1 VADTWTTPSDERVR
15 GLADEILSNP
25 PYDAWNDLQYEG
37 WLRFIEWLSS
47 FFEWMDGIYLD
58 SPLLYWAVLNGMLLL
73 TAALLFHIV
82 WAVRVALRA
91 PPPAARTATL
101 EESPLWAEEAGALA
115 SQGRFLEAAHR
126 LALGSVQ
133 ALVAEG
139 HIELTRSDAN
149 RILRQRVLSAEL
161 PEELSSEFLR
171 LLDRFEAR
179 WFRDRIEDPDLY
191 QAWRDLHARIEAL
204 PVRAG

>member
-1 VADTWTTPSDERVR
+1 VADSWTTPSDERVR
-15 GLADEILSNP
+15 ELADEILSNP
-25 PYDAWNDLQYEG
+25 PYDAWNDLEYEG
-37 WLRFIEWLSS
+37 WLRFIEWLSG
-47 FFEWMDGIYLD
+47 FADWMDGIYLD
-58 SPLLYWAVLNGMLLL
+58 SPLLYWAILNGMLLL

-91 PPPAARTATL
+91 PPPAARTATM
-101 EESPLWAEEAGALA
+101 EES
-115 SQGRFLEAAHR
+115 HR

-133 ALVAEG
+133 ALVEEG
-139 HIELTRSDAN
+139 HIELSRSDAN
-149 RILRQRVLSAEL
+149 RILRKRVLSAEL

-179 WFRDRIEDPDLY
+179 WFRDRIEDADLY
-191 QAWRDLHARIEAL
+191 QEWRDLHARIEAL